1 MMARR
6 SLDGGRYLAPLS
18 RCYTHGEGPLKGCLE
33 VSLMRTKPL
42 VWLAT
47 AGLLMAAL
55 PLAAHHSFKAQYDET
70 QPITLNGTVTK
81 ITWNNPHVLMYLDVK
96 DDSGKVA
103 KWELELASPN
113 GLMSQG
119 WKVDSLKPGDQV
131 SVSGFRARDGSNMAN
146 IRKVTLEAR

>member
-1 MMARR
+1 
-6 SLDGGRYLAPLS
+6 
-18 RCYTHGEGPLKGCLE
+18 
-33 VSLMRTKPL
+33 MRTKLL
-42 VWLAT
+42 VLLAT

-70 QPITLNGTVTK
+70 MPITLQGTITK
-81 ITWNNPHVLMYLDVK
+81 ITWNNPHVLMYLNVK
-96 DDSGKVA
+96 GDNGKTA

-131 SVSGFRARDGSNMAN
+131 SVDGFRARDGSHMAN
-146 IRKVTLEAR
+146 IRKVVLEGH